1 MNDVISPTMH
11 RKFEYIIGEDL
22 VEMSSKSQV
31 KILYLSKEYEWESQE
46 FSVLR
51 KILRIWSK

>member
-31 KILYLSKEYEWESQE
+31 KILYLSKEYEWESQ
-46 FSVLR
+46 
-51 KILRIWSK
+51 